1 MDSII
6 PQTFSFGPQLVKT
19 NLSTTAS
26 TLLEFGGAYVQSSP
40 SDRGNQPTGLRDR
53 VGVWFVAPTT
63 NTVEVSISLN
73 ECPTNATFAQNA
85 VVDLTPGEKRMFY
98 VKYGQNL
105 YAYSTSASQA
115 VVAYEVVIERVKS

>member
-6 PQTFSFGPQLVKT
+6 PQTFSFGPQLVLT

-40 SDRGNQPTGLRDR
+40 SDRGNQPKGLRDR

-63 NTVEVSISLN
+63 NTVEVSISLL
-73 ECPTNATFAQNA
+73 ECPTNATFARNA
-85 VVDLTPGEKRMFY
+85 VVDQIGRAH
-98 VKYGQNL
+98 V
-105 YAYSTSASQA
+105 
-115 VVAYEVVIERVKS
+115 